1 VEITVADW
9 GKRWR
14 QFEGDAIY
22 WYQRLVGKTVRWQIE
37 GKDNLMLAQASK
49 RPFLWSLWH
58 GLSLPFIM
66 YGYRFMDPRDF
77 CVVVVGDERSDVLQR
92 LAERIQASTYAVD
105 MGGNPMAA
113 GRAVLRVIQAMKKGK
128 QSMLAPDGPDGPA
141 FIAKPGIAFLARKT
155 EGVVLPVGAWARPVV
170 QIPRWDRYLVPLP
183 LATVYLAFGK
193 PIYAGK
199 DEDETAL
206 TETITQALTAVRHRA
221 RQMAGVPQP

>member
-1 VEITVADW
+1 MSDW

-37 GKDNLMLAQASK
+37 GKDNLRLAQASE

-92 LAERIQASTYAVD
+92 LAELIQANTYAVD

-141 FIAKPGIAFLARKT
+141 FMAKPGIAFLARKT
-155 EGVVLPVGAWARPVV
+155 EGVILPVGAWAWPVV
-170 QIPRWDRYLVPLP
+170 ELPRWDRYLIPLP
-183 LATVYLAFGK
+183 FAKICIAFGE
-193 PIYAGK
+193 PIFANK
-199 DEDETAL
+199 DGDEMVL
-206 TETITQALTAVRHRA
+206 TETIAQALTAVRHRA
-221 RQMAGVPQP
+221 RQMASVEK